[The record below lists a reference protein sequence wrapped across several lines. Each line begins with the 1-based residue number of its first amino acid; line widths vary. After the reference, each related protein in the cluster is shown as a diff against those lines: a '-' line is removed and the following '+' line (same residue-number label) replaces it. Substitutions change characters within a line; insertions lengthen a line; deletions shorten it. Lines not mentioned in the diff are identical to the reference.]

1 MYLIAGLGNPSKQ
14 YENTRHNTGF
24 IAVDFLVEKLGL
36 PKFQLKEKFK
46 SEISMA
52 EYDGKKIIVAKP
64 QTYMNNS
71 GSAVQALQNYFKI
84 QPENLIVVYDELD
97 LPLGEIRVH
106 QEGSSAGHNGIKSII
121 TYIST
126 DKFNR
131 VRIGIRNKN
140 AEKVPAEKFVL
151 SKLSFFEKRKMKKEI
166 LPQVMGEIL
175 KLISG

>member
-24 IAVDFLVEKLGL
+24 MAVDFLVEKLGL

-84 QPENLIVVYDELD
+84 QPENLIVVMMSWIY
-97 LPLGEIRVH
+97 P
-106 QEGSSAGHNGIKSII
+106 
-121 TYIST
+121 
-126 DKFNR
+126 
-131 VRIGIRNKN
+131 
-140 AEKVPAEKFVL
+140 
-151 SKLSFFEKRKMKKEI
+151 
-166 LPQVMGEIL
+166 
-175 KLISG
+175 